1 MSFQTKHAP
10 NRSLPDSQSGFTLIE
25 LIITITIFGILLA
38 IAIPNLTSLVRNQ
51 RIKAA
56 TGDVYATL
64 IFARSEAIKRNADV
78 SVCQASGLPDGWAG
92 GWSIK
97 TPDCI
102 GTELKKQDTIAGI
115 NILQKDGTPVG
126 NLTFQ
131 RDGRLT
137 ASLPPPAGGIVVK
150 SSDDLTMK
158 ARCIILD
165 LGGRPNIKADTDND
179 STNGC

>member
-1 MSFQTKHAP
+1 MSFQTEHAP
-10 NRSLPDSQSGFTLIE
+10 NRSLPDCQSGFTLIE

-38 IAIPNLTSLVRNQ
+38 IAIPNFTDLVRNQ

-56 TGDVYATL
+56 AGDVYATL
-64 IFARSEAIKRNADV
+64 IFARSEAIKRNANV
-78 SVCQASGLPDGWAG
+78 SVCQASDWAG

-97 TPDCI
+97 TPDCG

-115 NILQKDGTPVG
+115 SILQKDGSTPVVI
-126 NLTFQ
+126 FQ

-137 ASLPPPAGGIVVK
+137 TLPLAGGIVVK
-150 SSDDLTMK
+150 STEDLTMK

-165 LGGRPNIKADTDND
+165 LGGRPSIKADSDSD
-179 STNGC
+179 STNGCY

>member
-25 LIITITIFGILLA
+25 LIITVTIFGILLA
-38 IAIPNLTSLVRNQ
+38 IAIPNFADLVRNQ

-56 TGDVYATL
+56 ASDVYAAL
-64 IFARSEAIKRNADV
+64 IFARSEAIKRNANV
-78 SVCQASGLPDGWAG
+78 SVCQTSDWAG

-97 TPDCI
+97 TPDCV
-102 GTELKKQDTIAGI
+102 GTELKKQDTIAGV
-115 NILQKDGTPVG
+115 NILQKDGSTAVG

-131 RDGRLT
+131 RDGRLLPAT
-137 ASLPPPAGGIVVK
+137 PPPAGGIVVK
-150 SSDDLTMK
+150 SSEDLTMK

>member
-92 GWSIK
+92 GWSIQSTDCSGTILK
-97 TPDCI
+97 QQDAVKGMSIQKPDGSALGDLI
-102 GTELKKQDTIAGI
+102 
-115 NILQKDGTPVG
+115 
-126 NLTFQ
+126 FQ

-137 ASLPPPAGGIVVK
+137 ATSRTVIVVK
-150 SSDDLTMK
+150 SSEDSTTI
-158 ARCIILD
+158 ARCVTVD
-165 LGGRPNIKADTDND
+165 VSGRPNIKADTDND